1 MQASPLKMQAL
12 LVESDET
19 LRSTRSR
26 ALTARGWEVVDFA
39 EVAAALTWLGT
50 APALDLLITEGIFA
64 NGNSGFA
71 LRDAAVKRFAEL
83 RVLFTTRYDLA
94 AYQAQ
99 IQNSPVVVDVPPC
112 EAGEWVGRVNQTMRT
127 PRPSQVVEAPL
138 AVVATAVGEV
148 TGPIAMAV
156 PVDESAEPQRPTIL
170 EDGMMLGNYQIL
182 GLVRSDSM
190 AETYRAFQ
198 LGVDRL
204 VGLVLLRPELATDS
218 ANVERFKA
226 RGRAKAALNHPR
238 MAPLYEAGEDG
249 GFIYYTR
256 EVPRG
261 RSLQEVFDAGLA
273 LGEREV
279 VELLY
284 GVAEVMAYATEKGFH
299 YREISARD
307 IYLDEDQQASMVNIF
322 RPAGDGDDGG
332 GGSDSVALQAFLKL
346 VGTRVGG
353 GKAAG
358 LLRSLIPVGHD
369 WSSLRDEMSRAR
381 DALREHSIQKRIET
395 EELDAFANNTQ
406 RSIPWWVWISA
417 VVALVVVAALGA
429 LTGSATKEIGDAKQ
443 AEMVAIPA
451 GPFVYR
457 NGVSRSLPTF
467 WISRT
472 EVTLGQYAE
481 FLQALE
487 EGAPNRYDHPD
498 QPKTKTQHQPN
509 DWEELLAAA
518 KAGATVSGQ
527 KVSLETPV
535 HGVDWWDA
543 YAYARWKGHRLPT
556 EEEWEKAARGPK
568 GNLYPWGNQAS
579 ETLANLGGDY
589 DLKGKK
595 GGAVDGHT
603 LWAPVDRPTGDVSF
617 YGVHD
622 LAGNVQEWTASETRG
637 EPWPEHPDFPDVRTP
652 VARGGHFAAPLT
664 EQLLTSRHFADSAQ
678 ETSPVRGFRTVAD
691 QEPP

>member
-1 MQASPLKMQAL
+1 MQAL

-26 ALTARGWEVVDFA
+26 ALIARGWAVADFAGVVD
-39 EVAAALTWLGT
+39 ALECLAT
-50 APALDLLITEGIFA
+50 ASKLDLLVTEGIFA
-64 NGNSGFA
+64 SGESGFT
-71 LRDAAVKRFAEL
+71 LRDAAVERFEEV

-94 AYQAQ
+94 AYAAQ
-99 IQNSPVVVDVPPC
+99 IQGCSVVVDVPPC
-112 EAGEWVGRVNQTMRT
+112 GAGEWVGKVNQTMRL
-127 PRPSQVVEAPL
+127 PRPAPVAAAVTVELTETP
-138 AVVATAVGEV
+138 VGEM
-148 TGPIAMAV
+148 TGPIAVAV
-156 PVDESAEPQRPTIL
+156 AVAEDENQPPIL
-170 EDGMMLGNYQIL
+170 TDGTVLGNYQIL
-182 GLVRSDSM
+182 GLVRADAM

-204 VGLVLLRPELATDS
+204 VGLVLLRPELAVDP

-238 MAPLYEAGEDG
+238 MAPLYEAGEDD

-261 RSLQEVFDAGLA
+261 RSLHEVFEAGEA
-273 LGEREV
+273 LTEREV

-284 GVAEVMAYATEKGFH
+284 GVAEVMDYATTKGFH

-322 RPAGDGDDGG
+322 RPAGDGPNLSASGDV
-332 GGSDSVALQAFLKL
+332 SALLKL

-358 LLRSLIPVGHD
+358 LLRSLLPIGHD
-369 WSSLRDEMSRAR
+369 WASLREEMARVR

-395 EELDAFANNTQ
+395 EELDSLSGTAQ
-406 RSIPWWVWISA
+406 RAIPWWVWISA
-417 VVALVVVAALGA
+417 VVALIVVAALGA
-429 LTGSATKEIGDAKQ
+429 LTGSSSKDVGDAKRE
-443 AEMVAIPA
+443 EMIAIPE
-451 GPFVYR
+451 GPFLYR
-457 NGVSRSLPTF
+457 NGVTRTLPIY

-481 FLQALE
+481 FLQALN
-487 EGAPNRYDHPD
+487 EGQAEQYDHPD
-498 QPKTKTQHQPN
+498 QPKTKVSHQPVGW
-509 DWEELLAAA
+509 DALLAAA
-518 KAGATVSGQ
+518 KAEASVSGQ
-527 KVSLETPV
+527 KVTLETPV

-556 EEEWEKAARGPK
+556 EEEWEKAARGSE
-568 GNLYPWGNQAS
+568 GNVYPWGNDEAAGQ
-579 ETLANLGGDY
+579 ANLGSDY
-589 DLKGKK
+589 DVNGKA
-595 GGAVDGHT
+595 GGGVDGHN
-603 LWAPVDRPTGDVSF
+603 LWAPVDRKTSDVSV

-622 LAGNVQEWTASETRG
+622 MAGNVQEWTASERRG
-637 EPWPEHPDFPDVRTP
+637 EPWPEHPEFPDVRTP
-652 VARGGHFAAPLT
+652 VARGGHFAAPLSD
-664 EQLLTSRHFADSAQ
+664 QVLTSRHFADGAQ
-678 ETSPVRGFRTVAD
+678 EVSSVRGFRTVTD